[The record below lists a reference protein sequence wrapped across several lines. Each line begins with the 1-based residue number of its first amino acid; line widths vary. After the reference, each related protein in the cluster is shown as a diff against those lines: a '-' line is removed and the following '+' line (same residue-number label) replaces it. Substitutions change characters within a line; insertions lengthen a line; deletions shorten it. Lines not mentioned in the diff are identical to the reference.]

1 MHIVF
6 VSREY
11 VPTFRGGGI
20 ASYIKETAIGL
31 VKKRPSGDGYLCI

>member
-11 VPTFRGGGI
+11 VSIFRGV

-31 VKKRPSGDGYLCI
+31 VKKAIG